1 MDHQQPTDPTM
12 KTIINNTYVVVAARM
27 VVGVLFVIA
36 SADKIA
42 DPAAFAAAISNYKL
56 VPEFV
61 ALVVAT
67 VLPWMELTC
76 GVFLVFGVFRNG
88 AGLIITCLMGVFTV
102 LVISALVRG
111 LDITCGCF
119 TQDPSAAR
127 IGWWKVA
134 ENTGLLILSLVPT
147 FSANS
152 SLSIEH
158 TMAERYRQSTPP

>member
-1 MDHQQPTDPTM
+1 MDRQQPTDPTM
-12 KTIINNTYVVVAARM
+12 KIINNTYVVVAARM
-27 VVGVLFVIA
+27 VIGVLFVIA

-42 DPAAFAAAISNYKL
+42 DPAAFATSISSYKL

-67 VLPWMELTC
+67 VLPWMELIC

-88 AGLIITCLMGVFTV
+88 AGLVLTCLMAIFTV

-111 LDITCGCF
+111 LDISCGCF

-134 ENTGLLILSLVPT
+134 ENTGLFIFSLVPT
-147 FSANS
+147 FSTNS

-158 TMAERYRQSTPP
+158 TMAERYRRSVPP